1 MGCLLPMPLPSV
13 ALTLPPHCLFQ
24 LVENSCMEVMAGDT
38 YFLCLGG
45 KSQSHISIQK
55 CVSVCVC
62 VCVWVTHLG
71 GVWVL

>member
-1 MGCLLPMPLPSV
+1 
-13 ALTLPPHCLFQ
+13 
-24 LVENSCMEVMAGDT
+24 MEVMAGDT

-62 VCVWVTHLG
+62 VCVGDTFGWCVGVVTVG
-71 GVWVL
+71 CVNMVCFCMWCDSVCGVCMV